1 MPNELKMYSTG
12 ATNHS
17 SASMTEGFADW
28 FGSLLQDR
36 LRRQNNHKL
45 LFSLVM
51 LEQWL
56 RTGPDRSVHTEA
68 LG

>member
-1 MPNELKMYSTG
+1 
-12 ATNHS
+12 
-17 SASMTEGFADW
+17 MTERFADW
-28 FGSLLQDR
+28 FRLLLQDR

-56 RTGPDRSVHTEA
+56 RTGPARSVHTEA